1 MNVILVTEEELREAV
16 DLDREGLEA
25 IRQGFAKLSGGEVV
39 QPPIMHI
46 EIAEHNGEV
55 DLKGAYVKG
64 LDSFALKLSSGFFEN
79 HERGLPSA
87 SGLMVVVSAETGVP
101 QALLLDNGYLTDV
114 RTGLA
119 GAVAADLLAPK
130 EVHTVGIMGSGAQAR
145 FQLRALQLVRE
156 FQQVLVWSPKEAN
169 AERYADEM
177 SGQLGLPV
185 TVGSAEE
192 VVTSSQLVVT
202 TTPARNPILMREW
215 VHAGLHVTA
224 MGSDSAGKNEIDPPV
239 LGEADVLVC
248 DHRGQ
253 CLKFGELR
261 SAVASGAVP
270 AHRTVA
276 ELGEVVLGER
286 EGRTDESQITVADLT
301 GTGVQDTMIARLAL
315 QRVRAEQAHPAV

>member
-1 MNVILVTEEELREAV
+1 MNVILVTEEELREVV
-16 DLDREGLEA
+16 DMDREGLEA

-46 EIAEHNGEV
+46 EIEEHNGEV

-79 HERGLPSA
+79 HKRGLPSA
-87 SGLMVVVSAETGVP
+87 SGLMVVVSAKTGVP

-119 GAVAADLLAPK
+119 GALAAELLAPRD
-130 EVHTVGIMGSGAQAR
+130 VHTVGIMGSGAQAR
-145 FQLRALQLVRE
+145 YQLRALRLVRE
-156 FQQVLVWSPKEAN
+156 FQQVLVWSPKAEN
-169 AERYADEM
+169 AERYAEEM

-185 TVGSAEE
+185 AVVSAEE
-192 VVTSSQLVVT
+192 LVTSSQLVVT
-202 TTPARNPILMREW
+202 TTPARDPILMREW
-215 VHAGLHVTA
+215 VHPGLHITA
-224 MGSDSAGKNEIDPPV
+224 MGSDSAGKNEIDPAV

-253 CLKFGELR
+253 CLNFGELR

-270 AHRTVA
+270 ARRPVA
-276 ELGEVVLGER
+276 ELGELVLGER
-286 EGRTDESQITVADLT
+286 EGRKDDAQVTVADLT

-315 QRVRAEQAHPAV
+315 ERVRARQEGA